1 MEGQRQAGSP
11 ERREG
16 LRACYWE
23 GPSELPERRTLCEQ
37 PTAGWDLGSFQ
48 FGAVMDSAAMNT
60 LDVSLCEHRGSF
72 LWIYIFRQGISDES
86 IWHYEIF
93 ANLHSHQQFRRF

>member
-1 MEGQRQAGSP
+1 MCSLCDCEICSCCMWMCIFHSP
-11 ERREG
+11 
-16 LRACYWE
+16 
-23 GPSELPERRTLCEQ
+23 LCEQ

-60 LDVSLCEHRGSF
+60 LDVSLCEHGGSF
-72 LWIYIFRQGISDES
+72 LWIYIFRQGISDEG